1 MVAVI
6 ILNYKV
12 KDLTLGCIAS
22 VQNSDYKDFKIYV
35 VDNNSE
41 DELETAVKQIKD
53 VKFIQTGVN
62 LGYTGGNNAG
72 IKQALKDGAEFIF
85 ILNPDTTIHS
95 NCIPESLQV
104 VSNPEVGIVGPKIL
118 FGDKKT
124 IWYAGGILDKL
135 HVIGTHRGVNE
146 VDQGRYENLGETDYA
161 SGAAIFVR
169 REVFEKVGLFDDRYF
184 LYYEDSD
191 FCFRA
196 KQAGFKI
203 MYVSQ
208 AVVYH
213 KNAQSTGLGSQLQDY
228 YITRNR
234 MLFASKFL
242 PFRTQLALYREAL
255 RNIAIPSRRKALFD
269 FFIGRLGRGS
279 I

>member
-6 ILNYKV
+6 VLNYKV

-72 IKQALKDGAEFIF
+72 IKQALKHGAEFIF
-85 ILNPDTTIHS
+85 ILNPDTTIHPK
-95 NCIPESLQV
+95 CISECLKLMV
-104 VSNPEVGIVGPKIL
+104 GLNTGIVGPKIY
-118 FGDKKT
+118 FNDRKT
-124 IWYAGGILDKL
+124 LWYAGGILDKL
-135 HVIGTHRGVNE
+135 NVIGNHRGVDQL
-146 VDQGRYENLGETDYA
+146 DQGQYDTEEETDYA
-161 SGAAIFVR
+161 SGAAMFVKR
-169 REVFEKVGLFDDRYF
+169 KIFEKIGLFDERYF

-196 KQAGFKI
+196 KKAEFKI
-203 MYVSQ
+203 MYVPK

-213 KNAQSTGLGSQLQDY
+213 QNAASTGLGSLVQDY

-242 PFRTQLALYREAL
+242 PLRAQLALYREAL
-255 RNIAIPSRRKALFD
+255 RSISVPSRRKALFD
-269 FFIGRLGRGS
+269 FLKGRFGKGS

>member
-12 KDLTLGCIAS
+12 RDLTLKCITS
-22 VQNSDYKDFKIYV
+22 VQNSDQKDFKIYV

-41 DELETAVKQIKD
+41 DGLESEVKKIQD
-53 VKFIQTGVN
+53 VHFIQTGTN
-62 LGYTGGNNAG
+62 LGYTGGNNSG
-72 IKQALKDGAEFIF
+72 IKRALKDGAEFIF
-85 ILNPDTTIHS
+85 ILNPDTTIDP
-95 NCIPESLQV
+95 NCIPESLKV

-124 IWYAGGILDKL
+124 IWYAGGVLDKL
-135 HVIGTHRGVNE
+135 NVIGSHRGLDQI
-146 VDQGRYENLGETDYA
+146 DQGQYDTEEETDYV
-161 SGAAIFVR
+161 SGAAMFVKK
-169 REVFEKVGLFDDRYF
+169 EVFDTIGLFDERYF

-196 KQAGFKI
+196 KKAEFKI
-203 MYVSQ
+203 MYVPK

-213 KNAQSTGLGSQLQDY
+213 QNAQSTGLGSPLQDY
-228 YITRNR
+228 YISRNR
-234 MLFASKFL
+234 MLLASKFL
-242 PFRTQLALYREAL
+242 PFRTRLALIRQAL
-255 RNIAIPSRRKALFD
+255 TNLSVYSRRKALFD
-269 FFIGRLGRGS
+269 FLTGRFGKGS